1 LISFEEGILE
11 EISLNMEQKKNKKR
25 KSGDK
30 VSRQTVKEEIKKS
43 QADLMDTIDD
53 LDAQRSF
60 ALRVLDQSNNVISFF
75 KPIRNEAG
83 EIQDFRIEYLNRRWQ
98 AATDKEQK
106 KIIGSKLSEYYPE
119 IFENGVFDKLT
130 LCFDEDE
137 EQEFQEKFNF
147 NNKDYWFSARASTF
161 DNGVIVFSKNITK
174 EKGLEL
180 ELGVQNKLLS
190 EAEYVANVG
199 SYKWNMDDEV
209 IKYSDNAYRLFGYE
223 PNEFEPT
230 VEKFM
235 SFVHPDDV
243 SQLMVDYNDII
254 KRKERTES
262 TYRIIT
268 KDKKVKTINS
278 IGEFYQK
285 DGSWHMV
292 GVLADVTN
300 KMNNELRLRN
310 RNMELKRSNSELESF
325 NRIASHDLQEP
336 LRKIQMFVSR
346 LDEEASDNLDDR
358 AKQYLTKVT
367 SSVERMRELIT
378 NLLSYSKIE
387 EIEVEPEKIDLE
399 VVLENVLDDL
409 DERIEKTGAQI
420 TADSL
425 PEIVG
430 VQFQMEQLFANLIGN
445 ALKYK
450 KPDTVPI
457 IDIRVKILPYSKMDK
472 SLALPRS
479 RYLRLQF
486 KDNGIGFAEEHQDK
500 IFEIFQRLHS
510 KNEFSGTGLGLA
522 ICKKIVMAHKGEIQ
536 AQSDLGEGAIFTV
549 YLPYS
554 A

>member
-387 EIEVEPEKIDLE
+387 KIEVEPEKIDLE

>member
-1 LISFEEGILE
+1 
-11 EISLNMEQKKNKKR
+11 MEQKKNKKR

-387 EIEVEPEKIDLE
+387 KIEVEPEKIDLE